1 MTSLANGF
9 DAAPFWMWR
18 KILKLTKRQTDGDY
32 IQTSAYT
39 LLFILPRV
47 ALIE

>member
-1 MTSLANGF
+1 MTSLADGF

-32 IQTSAYT
+32 IQTSANT
-39 LLFILPRV
+39 LLLILPRV